1 MTYLWISRA
10 ARGLGYEIA
19 RAIVECGTEGVVLL
33 DRQAELVDKAAE
45 EIRQTTGVPVR
56 SYHIDTTEGTSIDC
70 RFQQVLGAFGYIDVV
85 INSTGIAE
93 FVRLRQL

>member
-33 DRQAELVDKAAE
+33 DRKAELVDKAAE

-70 RFQQVLGAFGYIDVV
+70 RSA
-85 INSTGIAE
+85 S
-93 FVRLRQL
+93 VRRFWLY